1 MKHIMVDLETMGLS
15 ADAAII
21 SIGAVAFDPERKQW
35 THKFYTPVHLA
46 SSVKAGMSVDPH
58 TVLWWLKQ
66 SDGARSAIQGGDEL
80 EQALAKFSNFVATVQ
95 NTPDEAVCI
104 WGNGSDFDN
113 AILAT
118 AYRLTGSKQPWKF
131 WNNRCYRTVKN
142 LWDPT
147 GQHFERKGEHHNAL
161 DDAFSQA
168 EHLMR
173 IWKE

>member
-1 MKHIMVDLETMGLS
+1 MKHIMVDLETMGTS

-35 THKFYTPVHLA
+35 THKFYCPVDLET
-46 SSVKAGMSVDPH
+46 SVQAGMRIDPG
-58 TVLWWLKQ
+58 TVVWWMRQ
-66 SDGARSAIQGGDEL
+66 SDEARAAVQGGDPLAE
-80 EQALAKFSNFVATVQ
+80 ALQKFSNFVAAVQ

-113 AILAT
+113 VILAT
-118 AYRLTGSKQPWKF
+118 AYRLLGHEQPWKF

-142 LWDPT
+142 LWDPM
-147 GQHFERKGEHHNAL
+147 GQHFERKGAHHNAL

-173 IWKE
+173 IWKD